1 MPPALQ
7 LDIAVPP
14 QGGPRVLVL
23 RPGVGGIRPGGFLI
37 HQHAHALFHRQAFPG
52 LQVGLHAACQ
62 RDKEPHPA
70 VAVHRLHHQFVA
82 LVVHRFQQ
90 PHGFTVGDHLV
101 VMDGQ
106 VGHPVIH
113 HAFHLHIAAL
123 LGRQGEPH
131 ADKLRVGHAGHALGG
146 HLHMAVLPAL
156 GIHPGAQVQL
166 VADVFL
172 LMPGQAQAQHIGQLH
187 QVGNPRLDV
196 LVQPGAE
203 HGVIV
208 QQTLGLL

>member
-1 MPPALQ
+1 
-7 LDIAVPP
+7 
-14 QGGPRVLVL
+14 
-23 RPGVGGIRPGGFLI
+23 
-37 HQHAHALFHRQAFPG
+37 
-52 LQVGLHAACQ
+52 
-62 RDKEPHPA
+62 
-70 VAVHRLHHQFVA
+70 
-82 LVVHRFQQ
+82 
-90 PHGFTVGDHLV
+90 
-101 VMDGQ
+101 
-106 VGHPVIH
+106 
-113 HAFHLHIAAL
+113 
-123 LGRQGEPH
+123 
-131 ADKLRVGHAGHALGG
+131 
-146 HLHMAVLPAL
+146 MAVLPAL